1 MATTATASNNNSKRE
16 GEGPATTT
24 TNPTT
29 TDNPPPKKKFKKHH
43 QPKSN
48 SLENPFPRGTPGLLV
63 TCPTGKEKY
72 CTREIFSLLDDV
84 CSTSTTAAATAAATT
99 KKSIKEQLEQELS
112 DLRDANTNPNAVR
125 RFKLHRSI
133 GTNGIVFI
141 QFNETGLP
149 SPLEVVLTILNDAIK
164 AKSCKA
170 RWITRI
176 IPVETSCP
184 SDIEAIR
191 KTAEKIVDKHFP
203 TTKEDDNIKGG
214 KKFFA
219 VDYQHRAC
227 SRKLDRLEVINAF
240 ANRISQPAYVVNLKT
255 PDRTILVEVIK
266 NNCFVCVVRDYQKL
280 LKFNLQ
286 RLVERE
292 IENED

>member
-1 MATTATASNNNSKRE
+1 M
-16 GEGPATTT
+16 ATTT
-24 TNPTT
+24 TT
-29 TDNPPPKKKFKKHH
+29 TDAPPPPKKKFKKHH
-43 QPKSN
+43 QPKSKSNSN
-48 SLENPFPRGTPGLLV
+48 SLKENHPFPRGTPGLLV

-84 CSTSTTAAATAAATT
+84 CTSTSTAAAATST
-99 KKSIKEQLEQELS
+99 KKNSSLSSRLSQELS

-149 SPLEVVLTILNDAIK
+149 PPLEVVLTILNDAIK

-191 KTAEKIVDKHFP
+191 KTAEKIVDKHFSLP
-203 TTKEDDNIKGG
+203 EKKDDNIKGK

-227 SRKLDRLEVINAF
+227 SRKLDRMEVINAF
-240 ANRISQPAYVVNLKT
+240 ANKISQPAYVVNLKT